1 MKVSKILGHPQR
13 GHRTSTR
20 AKNSGCLCLFYV
32 LLCFAFLAA
41 LFSSSP
47 SPQSTTFVNQGTSRD
62 IDGHATHQRNQVD
75 SHFISRIQRE
85 CFRTYPKNL
94 LSILTKNATEHI
106 PEDVDAEPTKQMD
119 LLTDIASTEKG
130 RFYPSLLEDLFPI
143 MRGYITD
150 GTNFLDLGSGDG
162 RIVFLASALGAN
174 ATGVEYDQKLVEQSR
189 MALSSLSA
197 ASGSDPVIDASR
209 TNIVHG
215 DYFEM
220 GFSDY
225 DVLFYFGEGGTYDQ
239 DKLKQKIRDEMN
251 PAAKLLYTW
260 EKNPFPGLEL
270 EGMWTLYPVEKKV
283 IPVVSVYRQFRNQE
297 H

>member
-1 MKVSKILGHPQR
+1 
-13 GHRTSTR
+13 
-20 AKNSGCLCLFYV
+20 
-32 LLCFAFLAA
+32 
-41 LFSSSP
+41 
-47 SPQSTTFVNQGTSRD
+47 
-62 IDGHATHQRNQVD
+62 
-75 SHFISRIQRE
+75 
-85 CFRTYPKNL
+85 
-94 LSILTKNATEHI
+94 
-106 PEDVDAEPTKQMD
+106 
-119 LLTDIASTEKG
+119 
-130 RFYPSLLEDLFPI
+130 

-225 DVLFYFGEGGTYDQ
+225 DVLFYFGEGG
-239 DKLKQKIRDEMN
+239 
-251 PAAKLLYTW
+251 
-260 EKNPFPGLEL
+260 
-270 EGMWTLYPVEKKV
+270 
-283 IPVVSVYRQFRNQE
+283 
-297 H
+297 